1 LQLVLPNAYW
11 ALALTEVLE
20 FLQAPHHGLGLTVAL
35 FPLWVVDCALQRIS
49 VGALVCV
56 AVYDGWQSRQL
67 AKEASALAAQVK
79 DLNSKLL
86 QSE

>member
-1 LQLVLPNAYW
+1 MTDSCSL
-11 ALALTEVLE
+11 
-20 FLQAPHHGLGLTVAL
+20 PHHKIGLTVAL
-35 FPLWVVDCALQRIS
+35 ASLCLVVCCALQRIS